1 MVIPDG
7 TAGLNN
13 VLDAGF
19 SRPLHIIAK
28 GEEGVGSQGNAG
40 LGGQPFFLFL
50 CCKRFRLYSKQCL
63 PHAVGQYVLVFV

>member
-28 GEEGVGSQGNAG
+28 GEEGVGAPKCKNIFNHISRSRTIQFYG
-40 LGGQPFFLFL
+40 L
-50 CCKRFRLYSKQCL
+50 
-63 PHAVGQYVLVFV
+63 